1 MQRILIIGSTSA
13 IAEATARLW
22 AARRDTLFLVG
33 RKPDRLDVIAAD
45 LRVRGATS
53 VGCYTMDAC
62 DTPAHAAMLEA
73 AVSAMGGLD
82 VALIAHGSLPDQ
94 KACEVS
100 VDQTLKEID
109 TNGLSV
115 IALATLLGEK
125 FAAQGSGSLAVI
137 GSVAGDRGR
146 QSNYVYGA
154 AKGMV
159 SLFLQAGEAGSS
171 GVDDQAGFRRYA
183 DDSGVQQ
190 GRSLGKAGR
199 HRARHRAG
207 SRSKVRRS
215 LSARF
220 LVGDHDHHPAYSGA
234 DIQEAVLVASFLV
247 LDTGGCSAG
256 FRAICSIFFG
266 LCSGRFAGDRLHF
279 GSC

>member
-159 SLFLQAGEAGSS
+159 SLFLQGLRNRLAKQGIQVLTIKPGF
-171 GVDDQAGFRRYA
+171 VDTPMTAAFSKGALWAKPDDIARGIVRAVDRKSDEVYLPGFWWVIMTIIRHIPERIFKKL
-183 DDSGVQQ
+183 
-190 GRSLGKAGR
+190 SL
-199 HRARHRAG
+199 
-207 SRSKVRRS
+207 
-215 LSARF
+215 
-220 LVGDHDHHPAYSGA
+220 
-234 DIQEAVLVASFLV
+234 
-247 LDTGGCSAG
+247 
-256 FRAICSIFFG
+256 
-266 LCSGRFAGDRLHF
+266 
-279 GSC
+279 